1 MNTRFT
7 QTCEQLIGE
16 FGVLFL
22 ESYFSEQTPSLPS
35 VDASCGSRV
44 SEPQFT
50 ALGGGFPGEGAQQ
63 GQQDLWHSVRT
74 FREEL
79 GAALFGR
86 RCIVATH

>member
-7 QTCEQLIGE
+7 QTCEQLIDE

-22 ESYFSEQTPSLPS
+22 ESYFSEQTPHSPPLTPA
-35 VDASCGSRV
+35 VAPV
-44 SEPQFT
+44 SQNQFT
-50 ALGGGFPGEGAQQ
+50 ALGGRFPGEDAQQ

-79 GAALFGR
+79 GAALFGG